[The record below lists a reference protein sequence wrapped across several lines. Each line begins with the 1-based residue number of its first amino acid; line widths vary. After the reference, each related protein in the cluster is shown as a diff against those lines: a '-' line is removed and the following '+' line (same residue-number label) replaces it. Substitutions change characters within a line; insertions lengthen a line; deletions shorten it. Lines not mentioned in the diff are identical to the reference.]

1 MRLFLAQCLTVL
13 TQSNKVVLTKEELE
27 EFKKEFSQ
35 VSHRNFPPLPLTGF
49 RQVDTDNSG
58 FIDISEGAKKRVAF
72 LVAVCIPKCQS
83 VALDLERDTERD
95 SPLAVRVLLQ
105 LQLNR
110 EPTEEE
116 VCPSCISACFVCG
129 CAADPWSSGAGHG
142 DAQFF

>member
-1 MRLFLAQCLTVL
+1 MSNKVAAPWLCILCVVCQKPPPSVRLFLAQCLTVL

-83 VALDLERDTERD
+83 VEKI
-95 SPLAVRVLLQ
+95 Q
-105 LQLNR
+105 K
-110 EPTEEE
+110 
-116 VCPSCISACFVCG
+116 
-129 CAADPWSSGAGHG
+129 
-142 DAQFF
+142 